1 MSAATTTAASATATE
16 VFDLATGALRQL
28 NQRLHDLTPETARTP
43 WRILNPRGAHAVAAG
58 VDAPVQIDIDGHVG
72 YYCAGMNQ
80 QAEIT
85 VHGMVGVGVAENMMS
100 GVVRV
105 KGHAS
110 QCAGATGH
118 GGLLVIESDASS
130 RCGISMKGIDIVV
143 HGSVGHMSCFMGQA
157 GTLVVCGDADE
168 ALGDSLYEARIF
180 VRGRVQGLGA
190 DCVEKPLEAEHRVLL
205 DALLQRAAVPGARAE
220 QFRRYGSARKL
231 YHFHVDHAGQY

>member
-1 MSAATTTAASATATE
+1 MSTTTTTAE
-16 VFDLATGALRQL
+16 VFDLAAGELRQL
-28 NQRLHDLTPETARTP
+28 NQRLHDLTPQTARTP

-58 VDAPVQIDIDGHVG
+58 VDAPVTIDIEGHVG

-80 QAEIT
+80 QARIT

-100 GVVRV
+100 GLVRV

-143 HGSVGHMSCFMGQA
+143 AGSVGHMSAFMAQA
-157 GTLVVCGDADE
+157 GHLVVCGEAGAD
-168 ALGDSLYEARIF
+168 LGDSIYEAVLY
-180 VRGRVQGLGA
+180 VRGRVASLGA
-190 DCVEKPLEAEHRVLL
+190 DCVEKDMTGAHVDRVHGLL
-205 DALLQRAAVPGARAE
+205 AAAGVDADPQS
-220 QFRRYGSARKL
+220 FRRYGSARRL
-231 YHFHVDHAGQY
+231 YNFNVDRADEY